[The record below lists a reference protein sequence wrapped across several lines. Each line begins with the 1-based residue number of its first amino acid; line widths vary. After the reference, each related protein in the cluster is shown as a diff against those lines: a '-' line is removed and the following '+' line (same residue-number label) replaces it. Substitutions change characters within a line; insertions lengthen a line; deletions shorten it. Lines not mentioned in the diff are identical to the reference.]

1 MQNPKFK
8 IQNSLDGFRF
18 QQPCAYCFPG
28 DHPESKRAKKKN
40 HDSQT
45 WELKP
50 ICSTLVFSDPSLI
63 IPLIPYLFSIHDTS
77 HPKSSFKMSGNNPT
91 VGKLDVTLKAMQH
104 QRSAAPESGKSGLLR
119 RLTGC
124 VKAKN
129 DDQRR
134 REEKA
139 ERLMHLICW
148 GPN

>member
-50 ICSTLVFSDPSLI
+50 IYSTLVFSDLSFLRPQFDNPSYSLFILNSWHVSPKI
-63 IPLIPYLFSIHDTS
+63 IIQNEWKQSHSGEAWGDTEG
-77 HPKSSFKMSGNNPT
+77 H
-91 VGKLDVTLKAMQH
+91 
-104 QRSAAPESGKSGLLR
+104 AAPEKR
-119 RLTGC
+119 RAG
-124 VKAKN
+124 V
-129 DDQRR
+129 
-134 REEKA
+134 REERPSA
-139 ERLMHLICW
+139 AAHRLRE
-148 GPN
+148 G